1 MAVKAAVQPYPCNK
15 ISLFL
20 ICKYVMINPLT
31 EILSVKSAGSLVC
44 PRRMLTVSSVR
55 GIPSKLP
62 D

>member
-1 MAVKAAVQPYPCNK
+1 
-15 ISLFL
+15 
-20 ICKYVMINPLT
+20 MINPLT